1 MHFQLQS
8 VIVFRPFVGAPKD
21 LAFVVLVVPVR
32 LVVLVVLVTLVKPG
46 KAGMLVE
53 SVMLV
58 KSACL

>member
-1 MHFQLQS
+1 M
-8 VIVFRPFVGAPKD
+8 
-21 LAFVVLVVPVR
+21 VLVVPVR
-32 LVVLVVLVTLVKPG
+32 LVVLVVLVVLVTLVKPG